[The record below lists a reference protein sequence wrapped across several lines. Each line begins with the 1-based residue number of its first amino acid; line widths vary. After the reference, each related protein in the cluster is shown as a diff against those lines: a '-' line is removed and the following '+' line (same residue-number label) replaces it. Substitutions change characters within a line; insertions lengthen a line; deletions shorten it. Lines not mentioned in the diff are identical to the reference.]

1 MPVAGHALRHDAP
14 VLQGL
19 EQGATWF
26 TVVLAVAEAAMPE
39 QVAELDETG
48 LDVVSRHVPQAE
60 LTDAGRV
67 DQVAAAGKME
77 QSRGGGG
84 MGALPVTV
92 ERSPTR
98 VSTPGNKAFTSDDLP
113 ADCPTKTLT

>member
-1 MPVAGHALRHDAP
+1 ML
-14 VLQGL
+14 
-19 EQGATWF
+19 T
-26 TVVLAVAEAAMPE
+26 VAEAAVPE

-67 DQVAAAGKME
+67 DQVAAAGNGN
-77 QSRGGGG
+77 SR
-84 MGALPVTV
+84 AVVVVRVPLPVTV

-113 ADCPTKTLT
+113 PPDCSTKTLT

>member
-26 TVVLAVAEAAMPE
+26 AVVLAVAEAAMPE

-60 LTDAGRV
+60 LTV
-67 DQVAAAGKME
+67 WVP
-77 QSRGGGG
+77 
-84 MGALPVTV
+84 LPVTV

-113 ADCPTKTLT
+113 TPDCPTKTLT